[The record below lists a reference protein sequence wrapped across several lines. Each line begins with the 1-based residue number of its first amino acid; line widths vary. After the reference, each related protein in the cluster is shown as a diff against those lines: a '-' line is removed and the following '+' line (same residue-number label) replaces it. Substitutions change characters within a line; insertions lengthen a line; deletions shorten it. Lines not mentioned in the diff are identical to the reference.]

1 LRRASDTAP
10 FSDHPQRANPKF
22 SSDDRSSPRRG
33 QTIHAVPTFPSTPVS
48 TARILRAE
56 FHSPIV
62 LTIETLT
69 FLFTDVEGSTALL
82 ARLGANA
89 YARALGEHH
98 AIVRGALAAHGGTEE
113 GTRGDSFFATF
124 TSPSACI
131 AAVLDMQHQLADQE
145 WPAGEQLRVRMGVHV
160 GEAAAESTGLVGYE
174 VHRAARIGAVAHG
187 GQVLLSSAAAGL
199 VEDSLPRDATL
210 RDLGTHRLKDLGRP
224 ETLFQLE
231 APGLRD
237 QFPPLRSLDNPELP
251 NNLPTSLSPFIGR
264 TAEVREVVA
273 LLETARLV
281 TLTGAGGSGK
291 TRLALQA
298 AAELL
303 DGSGEGV
310 WLVELA
316 PVSDPEHVAR
326 TVIDA
331 LEIRSDAERD
341 DRGALLHALK
351 DQRCLVVFDNCEHLV
366 DEVAKLADLIGRS
379 CPKVSILATS
389 REPLGVDG
397 EDVYR
402 VRSLTLPPRVVEG
415 AEDLL
420 GAESVDLF
428 VARTRSLD
436 KGFRVSDENAALVG
450 AICWRLDGIPL
461 AIELA
466 AARMSSMSV
475 QHLHGRL
482 DSRFRLLTGGSRNA
496 LPRQQTLAATVA
508 WSYDLLVEPE
518 REVLRRLAV
527 FVDGF
532 TLEAAE
538 AVCATDAVDAFDVG
552 DILGSLVNKSMV
564 YAERTHTSLRY
575 GILETIRQFAA
586 EQLLL
591 VDGED
596 ASLELRRLHA
606 DYFKDACT
614 RMEDE
619 LFGPR
624 QGVIFKQLDL
634 EWGNVQAAL
643 GHLVD
648 AERFEDA
655 VELVV
660 AVDRFLRSRSIREP
674 LVLLRGTLD
683 QIGPEHDVLRA
694 RALIALVEST
704 VAERMNGRA
713 PFVDATTCM
722 EAVQTAQRLG
732 DRRLEAQ
739 AWGAVA
745 VTQWAVDDEDGQ
757 ASAET
762 ALAAARET
770 GDSRLVGD
778 ALSWL
783 AMQRRRGDPD
793 RLALYEEALEHLRRA
808 GDLYEIYAVLT
819 MLLIERGAANVEDA
833 IDSRALLHEQLKISD
848 ELGTN
853 LANDVPVINLSLTEC
868 YLGNTNLA
876 DSLARS
882 ATRQM
887 RRIGRSPA
895 AMLWPAL
902 ALGICAARRGQ
913 YERAAELLGVVE
925 SCEQP
930 WYAKWG
936 DTWQSSERQMQEE
949 AMTQILAAIG
959 GEEYARLMASG
970 RALSYDDMVDLL
982 LERGERKPS

>member
-1 LRRASDTAP
+1 
-10 FSDHPQRANPKF
+10 
-22 SSDDRSSPRRG
+22 
-33 QTIHAVPTFPSTPVS
+33 
-48 TARILRAE
+48 
-56 FHSPIV
+56 

-69 FLFTDVEGSTALL
+69 FLFTDIEGSTALL

-98 AIVRGALAAHGGTEE
+98 AIVRGALADHGGTEE

-124 TSPSACI
+124 TSLSACV
-131 AAVLDMQHQLADQE
+131 AAALEMQRQLADQE

-160 GEAAAESTGLVGYE
+160 GEVAEESIGLVGYE

-199 VEDSLPRDATL
+199 VEDSLPPDAAL

-224 ETLFQLE
+224 ETLSQLE

-264 TAEVREVVA
+264 TEEVREVVG
-273 LLETARLV
+273 LLGTARLV

-316 PVSDPEHVAR
+316 AISDPEHVAR

-331 LEIRSDAERD
+331 LEIRSDAERE
-341 DRGALLHALK
+341 DREALLHALK

-366 DEVAKLADLIGRS
+366 DEVAQLADLIGRS

-428 VARTRSLD
+428 VARARSLD
-436 KGFRVSDENAALVG
+436 KGFGLSDENAALVG

-466 AARMSSMSV
+466 AARLSSMSI
-475 QHLHGRL
+475 QNLHDRL

-564 YAERTHTSLRY
+564 YAERTDTSLRY

-606 DYFKDACT
+606 NSFKVSCSQ
-614 RMEDE
+614 MEEE
-619 LFGPR
+619 LSGPQ
-624 QGVIFKQLDL
+624 QGVLLKQLDL

-643 GHLVD
+643 AYLVD
-648 AERFEDA
+648 TERFADV

-660 AVDRFLRSRSIREP
+660 AVDRFLRSRFIREP
-674 LVLLRGTLD
+674 LVLLRGTFD
-683 QIGPEHDVLRA
+683 QIGPGHDVLRA
-694 RALIALVEST
+694 RALIALAEST
-704 VAERMNGRA
+704 VDERMAGRA

-732 DRRLEAQ
+732 DRRLEALT
-739 AWGAVA
+739 WGAVA
-745 VTQWAVDDEDGQ
+745 VTQWAVGDEDGQ

-778 ALSWL
+778 ALSTL
-783 AMQRRRGDPD
+783 GMQKRRGDPD

-808 GDLYEIYAVLT
+808 GDLLAVSRLLT
-819 MLLIERGAANVEDA
+819 WLIIERDNTTYEDA
-833 IDSRALLHEQLKISD
+833 IETRRILHEQLKISD

-853 LANDVPVINLSLTEC
+853 QANDVPVINLSLTEC
-868 YLGNTNLA
+868 YLGNTDLA

-882 ATRQM
+882 ATREM

-902 ALGICAARRGQ
+902 VLGICAARRGQ

-930 WYAKWG
+930 WYDQFG

-949 AMTQILAAIG
+949 SRAQITAAIG
-959 GEEYARLMASG
+959 DVEYARLSASG
-970 RALSYDDMVDLL
+970 RALSSDDIVDLM
-982 LERGERKPS
+982 LERGEHKPS